1 MDIRDLLS
9 DKKSDIIR
17 RWHDLILDTYPPE
30 TATLLKGQKDGFV
43 NPVVQILAQGI
54 EDIFSEIVNGPDPGK
69 TAASL
74 DGIIRIRAVQ
84 DFTPAD
90 AIGFL
95 FILKRVI
102 REELLPEISRHGLF
116 EDMLVIESA
125 IDDVAGIAFDVFMR
139 CREQI
144 YDLKAN
150 EMRNWTYRLLKRA
163 QMVKEVPAE

>member
-17 RWHDLILDTYPPE
+17 RWHDLILDTYPSE
-30 TATLLKGQKDGFV
+30 TATFLKGQKGGFV
-43 NPVVQILAQGI
+43 NPVGQIIEQGI
-54 EDIFSEIVNGPDPGK
+54 EDIFTEIINGPDPDK
-69 TAASL
+69 MDACL
-74 DGIIRIRAVQ
+74 DRIIRVRAVQ
-84 DFTPAD
+84 DFTPSD

-95 FILKRVI
+95 FILKKVI
-102 REELLPEISRHGLF
+102 REELVPEVRRHGLF
-116 EDMLVIESA
+116 EDLLVMESK
-125 IDDVAGIAFDVFMR
+125 IDDLTGIAFDVFMR

-163 QMVKEVPAE
+163 KMVKEMPAE